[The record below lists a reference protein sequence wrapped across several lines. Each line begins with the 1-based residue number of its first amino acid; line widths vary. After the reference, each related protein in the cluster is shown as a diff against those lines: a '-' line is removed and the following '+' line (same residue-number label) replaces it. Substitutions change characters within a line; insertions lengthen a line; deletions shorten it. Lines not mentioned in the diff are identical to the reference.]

1 MKTTIKKYLVAV
13 AMSLSSANYATEKN
27 ISTTAIDGKKV
38 KVEFTAVKKGQVLS
52 IKDKNGLAI
61 YNDVIEMAG
70 NYTKT
75 FDLTALKNGLY
86 TTELDKNFE
95 TIIKPFLV
103 ENGLVTF
110 LTEENKTIFKPV
122 IRTIENLVLISR
134 ISLNKQPV
142 KITLYYEGNV
152 IYTETTQDHKVLNRA
167 FRLLKRKKG
176 NYTVAINANNKNY
189 SKNFII

>member
-13 AMSLSSANYATEKN
+13 AMLLSSANYATEKN

-38 KVEFTAVKKGQVLS
+38 KVEFTAVRKGQVLS

-167 FRLLKRKKG
+167 FRLLKSKKG